1 MNSCQPEAGIPA
13 CWCYKSDVTDQS
25 NIGKAGVGGPAA
37 TQLLAANPDE
47 EDASTQRR
55 RLAAV
60 WLAAGSAVAFM
71 VGMAWYNIVR
81 AGGLPPGSDLVG
93 HAAAAEWLRTLPWWD
108 WRGWSDWFYG
118 GQAIGVNYPPL
129 SHAWMRFTH
138 PVHGQMAAVAL
149 GLLVLLPL
157 GALRLAR
164 AVGYPPR
171 LQRIAVGA
179 VLVLATVSGAVFAF
193 LPGFDSWATFFGS
206 WPAMLA
212 VVTGLFTAAWAAC
225 CHRPIAAGAVA
236 GVALLCNS
244 TMIPGWIV
252 IWAIL
257 LATSGASFRQATRW
271 AFTTGATAL
280 VISAWW
286 VVPFLASWDRLV
298 PWKVPLYWH
307 WLWSLHPIVLTVW
320 GLGAAWA
327 ARHSGPA
334 RRLAGS
340 AAMGLGA
347 TLLVDWLGWLRPER
361 WAGPA
366 LLIAAISCAGLAS
379 SRRLYPTSG
388 HLRPVWKLHALLG
401 IIVVAVFVRWIEI
414 LPIAAGLFLLPVRS
428 WAWIG
433 GLAWTFTLYW
443 GGLWGP
449 DSNVLPTASS
459 PLGVAVQG
467 NLSSEGSVYFDSLN
481 LAHSMYN
488 DCTWNHPWEIT
499 KSTEGRVRP
508 LSGVYRETSSTLE
521 FISSKFLIGTGFYG
535 VGYPNRSHWLEA
547 WQTAGTPQLG
557 ESAAAEALGARWYA
571 SCDEN
576 GVFSVIDLAGIT
588 ASGVTVA
595 FYPSEDSWH
604 RAAARWWISISAGF
618 QAEPEL
624 WEPVPIWSE
633 TSVPGRPA
641 SQAASGVVLRSDG
654 DRLTIGARAPGWAWL
669 RVPWD
674 PFWGSPSD
682 TAVHK
687 GGPGQLV
694 VWVPEGGTE
703 LVWRV
708 PAAVDTAAAVV
719 TAAAGVLVLIMTVT
733 NRHQDQERD
742 LDRPRP
748 VRAAVD
754 LYADTVDEWLRTA
767 SRRAR
772 REPNTTRPP
781 PKYDRPDSVGGATNP
796 P

>member
-1 MNSCQPEAGIPA
+1 M
-13 CWCYKSDVTDQS
+13 TDQS
-25 NIGKAGVGGPAA
+25 NVGRAGTVGLAT
-37 TQLLAANPDE
+37 TQLLAADLSE

-71 VGMAWYNIVR
+71 VGMSWYNIVR

-129 SHAWMRFTH
+129 GHAWMRFTH

-149 GLLVLLPL
+149 GLLVLLPW

-179 VLVLATVSGAVFAF
+179 VLVLAAVSGAVYVF

-212 VVTGLFTAAWAAC
+212 VVTGLFPAAWAAR
-225 CHRPIAAGAVA
+225 CHCPVAAGAVA
-236 GVALLCNS
+236 GVVLLCNS
-244 TMIPGWIV
+244 TVIPGWIV
-252 IWAIL
+252 IWAVL
-257 LATSGASFRQATRW
+257 LATSGAPFRSSFRW
-271 AFTTGATAL
+271 AITAGATSL
-280 VISAWW
+280 IVSAWW
-286 VVPFLASWDRLV
+286 LVPFLASWDRLV
-298 PWKVPLYWH
+298 PWEVPLYWN
-307 WLWSLHPIVLTVW
+307 WSLGMHPIVLTAW

-327 ARHSGPA
+327 ARQSVSA

-340 AAMGLGA
+340 AAIGLGA
-347 TLLVDWLGWLRPER
+347 VLLVDWSGWLRPER
-361 WAGPA
+361 WLGPA

-379 SRRLYPTSG
+379 SRRLYLTVG
-388 HLRPVWKLHALLG
+388 RLRPVWRLHAWFG
-401 IIVVAVFVRWIEI
+401 IIVIVILVRWIEV
-414 LPIAAGLFLLPVRS
+414 LPLAAGLFLLPVRS

-433 GLAWTFTLYW
+433 GLAWSFTLYW
-443 GGLWGP
+443 GGLWGFY
-449 DSNVLPTASS
+449 SNVLPPVSS
-459 PLGVAVQG
+459 PLSVVEDD
-467 NLSSEGSVYFDSLN
+467 LSSEGMVYFNSLN
-481 LAHSMYN
+481 LAHSMYTAD

-499 KSTEGRVRP
+499 KFTEGRLRP

-521 FISSKFLIGTGFYG
+521 FISSKFLTGTGFYG

-547 WQTAGTPQLG
+547 WQAAGTPQLG
-557 ESAAAEALGARWYA
+557 EPAAAEALGARWYA

-576 GVFSVIDLAGIT
+576 GNFSVVDLAGVT

-604 RAAARWWISISAGF
+604 QAAAQWWTPISAGF
-618 QAEPEL
+618 QAEPES

-633 TSVPGRPA
+633 TGGPSRFA
-641 SQAASGVVLRSDG
+641 HQAAGDVWLRSDG
-654 DRLTIGARAPGWAWL
+654 DRLTIGANAPGWAWL

-674 PFWGSPSD
+674 PFWISPSG

-687 GGPGQLV
+687 GGPGHLV
-694 VWVPEGGTE
+694 VWVPEGETE
-703 LVWRV
+703 LMWQV

-719 TAAAGVLVLIMTVT
+719 TGAAGVLVLILTVT
-733 NRHQDQERD
+733 NRRRDQEPD
-742 LDRPRP
+742 TDRSRP
-748 VRAAVD
+748 VRVAVD

-767 SRRAR
+767 GRRAQ
-772 REPNTTRPP
+772 REPNLNHSP
-781 PKYDRPDSVGGATNP
+781 PK
-796 P
+796 